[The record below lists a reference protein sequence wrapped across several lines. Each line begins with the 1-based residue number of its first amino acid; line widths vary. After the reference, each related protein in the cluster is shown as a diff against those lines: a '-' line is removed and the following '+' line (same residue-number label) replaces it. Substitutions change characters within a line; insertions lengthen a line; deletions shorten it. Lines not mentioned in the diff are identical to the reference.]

1 METNKSNYDHD
12 YFDALYAVNKGD
24 PWQYEQ
30 RWYEQR
36 KRDITLA
43 VLPNAQ
49 FSTAIEIGCSNGV
62 LSEQLA
68 ARCQKLYCLDAN
80 QVAVSLAKQRLRQ
93 HRHVQVIQ
101 GIIPQDLPQQ
111 KFDLIV
117 LSEVLYYLDHTS
129 LLQVIEWLNTA
140 LNPNGSIVACHWL
153 KPIQHFD
160 MTGQAVHALLKEKLS
175 YPHYLELKDADFL
188 LDVWRHTQT
197 SIADEEGLI

>member
-1 METNKSNYDHD
+1 MENNQSNYNHD
-12 YFDALYAVNKGD
+12 YFDALYAVNEGD

-68 ARCQKLYCLDAN
+68 ARCQKLYCLDGN
-80 QVAVSLAKQRLRQ
+80 QIAVSLAKQRLQQ
-93 HRHVQVIQ
+93 HRHVEVIQ

-117 LSEVLYYLDHTS
+117 LSEVLYYLDPTS

-140 LNPNGSIVACHWL
+140 LNPNGSILACHWL
-153 KPIQHFD
+153 KPIQYFS
-160 MTGQAVHALLKEKLS
+160 MNGQAVHALLKEKLS
-175 YPHYLELKDADFL
+175 YSHYLQLKDADFL